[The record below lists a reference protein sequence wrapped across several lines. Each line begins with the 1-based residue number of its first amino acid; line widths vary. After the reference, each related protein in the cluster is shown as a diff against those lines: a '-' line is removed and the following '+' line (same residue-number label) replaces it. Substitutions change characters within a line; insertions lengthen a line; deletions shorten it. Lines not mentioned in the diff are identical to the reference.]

1 MQGDRDE
8 VIPLWLGQKLFAA
21 AQGSKTFWIIPG
33 AGHNNNIPE
42 TTGGEYRRRL
52 SAFYHSLLN
61 SHS

>member
-21 AQGSKTFWIIPG
+21 AQGSKTCWIIPG
-33 AGHNNNIPE
+33 AGHNNILE